1 MLFRSMDEHPE
12 INWSE
17 VARQAIR
24 EKLRDLRL
32 MEELVEGSELTEED
46 VDELAARI
54 DREASSSMSSS
65 VSSLPSTSSFITRRS
80 RIFSR
85 IAWRATSLQL
95 ISG

>member
-1 MLFRSMDEHPE
+1 MDDHPE

-24 EKLRDLRL
+24 EKIRDLRV

-54 DREASSSMSSS
+54 DQGATEEAMADLDDQAD
-65 VSSLPSTSSFITRRS
+65 V
-80 RIFSR
+80 
-85 IAWRATSLQL
+85 
-95 ISG
+95 